1 MTTSENK
8 TNYANTC
15 VTSNFVNRE
24 FSTKTYNLCVPM
36 FFYDEY
42 LYTMLC
48 KLKPNTL
55 TLFEAIAMA
64 EQCDRVS
71 ECSHVTCLE
80 NDYVLECTNQQC
92 TCTHSLLTVILSE
105 ECSV

>member
-1 MTTSENK
+1 ML
-8 TNYANTC
+8 
-15 VTSNFVNRE
+15 RE
-24 FSTKTYNLCVPM
+24 FKRKTYNFCFPM
-36 FFYDEY
+36 FYDEY

-71 ECSHVTCLE
+71 ECSHVTCPE
-80 NDYVLECTNQQC
+80 NDYVLECTLKQC
-92 TCTHSLLTVILSE
+92 TCTHSKSAERYTK
-105 ECSV
+105 